1 MCLFRWIL
9 DNFSFLIPHMIEVSR
24 RNTVSLK
31 AKAAAAAGAPLAA
44 ASTSTS
50 VEVIP
55 EPDDDFI
62 LDVPEM
68 PDIPPCQPTSE
79 SSSLPRPSHT
89 ETPTTVRRGKKRPAP
104 AADDS
109 TKRAIDE
116 MQSQREQSNELT
128 QLSRDL
134 LQTLRPTTSLD
145 KYHLCGYLSSQFN
158 EVRPEIWK
166 RYRTR
171 FFLLCDEMVTE
182 NDAANAAERQGQQQ
196 QPQQQ
201 HVHNP
206 YGRLLPTVQQQQ
218 DQCQWQPPPSQWG
231 TQTYP
236 GVSPWNS
243 MDTEWVQRTF
253 PAQTVTRSS
262 PRSPSCPPFR
272 TPNYATLN
280 TPQLPSQGGSLD
292 RMSFNASFSSLLNQ
306 NRDSQGSVVDPV
318 LDNQQPDQQPGASS
332 SDDA

>member
-50 VEVIP
+50 VHA
-55 EPDDDFI
+55 DDDFI
-62 LDVPEM
+62 GDVPEM
-68 PDIPPCQPTSE
+68 PDIPPSSE

-89 ETPTTVRRGKKRPAP
+89 ETTTTVGRGKKRPDP
-104 AADDS
+104 DS
-109 TKRAIDE
+109 TDKRDINE
-116 MQSQREQSNELT
+116 MQSQREQSNELA

-145 KYHLCGYLSSQFN
+145 KHHLCGYLSSQFN

-171 FFLLCDEMVTE
+171 FFLLCDEMVAE

-196 QPQQQ
+196 QPLQQQ
-201 HVHNP
+201 PLQQQPQHQVHNP
-206 YGRLLPTVQQQQ
+206 FGRLLPTVQQQQ
-218 DQCQWQPPPSQWG
+218 GAQWSTTG
-231 TQTYP
+231 
-236 GVSPWNS
+236 NS
-243 MDTEWVQRTF
+243 MDTQWF
-253 PAQTVTRSS
+253 PAQTVIRSS
-262 PRSPSCPPFR
+262 PRSPSCPPFT
-272 TPNYATLN
+272 TPTYATLN
-280 TPQLPSQGGSLD
+280 TPQLPSQGSLD
-292 RMSFNASFSSLLNQ
+292 RMSFSFRSLLNQ

-318 LDNQQPDQQPGASS
+318 VDDQQPGTPS
-332 SDDA
+332 SDDKQPDASADD